1 MVVTRCGRPPRG
13 RACAVRTFP
22 FLLLPFFPLLI
33 DRGGVWVGGGCSNAR
48 WHLASPILQSCVCCV
63 LFERV
68 KGKRSVGRSY
78 RIVGVASGC
87 NSSCFEKSRGFSIH
101 PILDLTLIVS
111 RSPMELRFFMLLPLV
126 VFASASPCCAFV
138 SSMQSRKKVFSSVQ
152 SQKKVFCYGDSLTAG
167 TSPPLAPEL
176 FPYGPHLESELRRL
190 VPYASPIVRW
200 SGYPGWC
207 ATTMADPS
215 TLDGSSG
222 LRTFLR
228 TISAK
233 TGSPA
238 SLSVI
243 LAGTN
248 DLAYESDSRPIVDAI
263 LALHRAS
270 HGEGV
275 PTAAVG
281 IPPSMWQRQS
291 SDAAN
296 LAATVNKSLEGWCS
310 SSEAKGMATF
320 VECPIDISSVGNKL
334 WSSDGLH
341 FSPAG
346 FKALG
351 EGLAPS
357 IAKIIQ

>member
-1 MVVTRCGRPPRG
+1 MWAATAGAR
-13 RACAVRTFP
+13 VRSTY
-22 FLLLPFFPLLI
+22 LPLLI
-33 DRGGVWVGGGCSNAR
+33 AALLPPPHRSGRGVGR
-48 WHLASPILQSCVCCV
+48 WW
-63 LFERV
+63 LFECPVAPGFSDLACVVFCSR
-68 KGKRSVGRSY
+68 GKGRSL
-78 RIVGVASGC
+78 VASGC

-101 PILDLTLIVS
+101 PIPILDRSHS
-111 RSPMELRFFMLLPLV
+111 RDIAMELRFFTRMLLPLV

-167 TSPPLAPEL
+167 TSPPLPEL
-176 FPYGPHLESELRRL
+176 FPYGPYLESELRRL
-190 VPYASPIVRW
+190 VPDASPIVRW

-310 SSEAKGMATF
+310 SSEAGGMATF

>member
-1 MVVTRCGRPPRG
+1 MWAATAGAR
-13 RACAVRTFP
+13 VRSTY
-22 FLLLPFFPLLI
+22 LPLLI
-33 DRGGVWVGGGCSNAR
+33 AALLPPPHRSGRGVGR
-48 WHLASPILQSCVCCV
+48 WW
-63 LFERV
+63 LFECPVAPGFSDLAILRV
-68 KGKRSVGRSY
+68 LCFVRGEKVGRSS
-78 RIVGVASGC
+78 RRGVTLPVSRKVGDFRSIR
-87 NSSCFEKSRGFSIH
+87 SSIS
-101 PILDLTLIVS
+101 LS
-111 RSPMELRFFMLLPLV
+111 RSPLRFFMLPLV

-167 TSPPLAPEL
+167 TSPPLPEL
-176 FPYGPHLESELRRL
+176 FPYGPYLESELRRL
-190 VPYASPIVRW
+190 VPDASPIVRW

-310 SSEAKGMATF
+310 SSEAGGMATF
-320 VECPIDISSVGNKL
+320 VECPIDISSVGDEL

>member
-1 MVVTRCGRPPRG
+1 
-13 RACAVRTFP
+13 
-22 FLLLPFFPLLI
+22 
-33 DRGGVWVGGGCSNAR
+33 
-48 WHLASPILQSCVCCV
+48 
-63 LFERV
+63 
-68 KGKRSVGRSY
+68 
-78 RIVGVASGC
+78 
-87 NSSCFEKSRGFSIH
+87 
-101 PILDLTLIVS
+101 
-111 RSPMELRFFMLLPLV
+111 ML
-126 VFASASPCCAFV
+126 
-138 SSMQSRKKVFSSVQ
+138 
-152 SQKKVFCYGDSLTAG
+152 
-167 TSPPLAPEL
+167 EL

-190 VPYASPIVRW
+190 VPDASPIVRW

-310 SSEAKGMATF
+310 SSEAGGMATF
-320 VECPIDISSVGNKL
+320 VECPIDVSSVGNEL

>member
-1 MVVTRCGRPPRG
+1 MAVTRCGRPPRG

-48 WHLASPILQSCVCCV
+48 WHLASPILRV
-63 LFERV
+63 LCFVRGE
-68 KGKRSVGRSY
+68 KVGRSS
-78 RIVGVASGC
+78 RRGVTLPVSRKVGDFRSIR
-87 NSSCFEKSRGFSIH
+87 SSIS
-101 PILDLTLIVS
+101 LS
-111 RSPMELRFFMLLPLV
+111 RSPLRFFMLPLV

-167 TSPPLAPEL
+167 TSPPLPEL

-190 VPYASPIVRW
+190 VPDASPIVRR

-310 SSEAKGMATF
+310 SSEAGGMATF